1 MITADKVFKGSAEI
15 IKVYRGATLEWEK
28 PIDVPT
34 YSWNPTTYID
44 SENNFSA
51 SDRSS
56 KKTHTVTLT
65 LPENVAAVNNT
76 LTYKNPRSNEET
88 NYLYSYVLDSTTT
101 TKCQLTLK
109 TGTGDSKKR
118 TMDCTQ
124 FPGDAASHSIYF
136 KSYSGDYYFG
146 SGYYTSIVTRPQL
159 IYHPSQIQS
168 TYTKRTILFKT
179 SGVWT
184 YYIKPQESDNWTSD
198 FQIQGAGTYRLKFTL
213 TSGFEDGEYASCKFF
228 ICDLDSDTVRTT
240 LSVLYNDGD
249 NPIDNIK
256 TATID
261 FTTSD
266 DNRHTIKIGGQYYN
280 WGSYAAKIE
289 VQSITHS

>member
-1 MITADKVFKGSAEI
+1 MITADKIFKGNTEI
-15 IKVYRGATLEWEK
+15 IKVYRGATLEWGK

-44 SENNFSA
+44 SKNNFYA
-51 SDRSS
+51 VDRYNRE
-56 KKTHTVTLT
+56 THTVTLT

-76 LTYKNPRSNEET
+76 LTYNNPMVSEDT

-109 TGTGDSKKR
+109 TGTGDSRRR
-118 TMDCTQ
+118 TMNCTQ

-136 KSYSGDYYFG
+136 KSYSGDYYFSG
-146 SGYYTSIVTRPQL
+146 SYTSIVSRPQL

-184 YYIKPQESDNWTSD
+184 YYIKPQEGDNWTSD
-198 FQIQGAGTYRLKFTL
+198 FQIQGAGTYNLKFTL
-213 TSGFEDGEYASCKFF
+213 TSGLEDGEFAGCKFF
-228 ICDLDSDTVRTT
+228 ICDLDSDTVNTT
-240 LSVLYNDGD
+240 LSIGNNTGGST
-249 NPIDNIK
+249 K
-256 TATID
+256 TSTIA
-261 FTTSD
+261 FRTSD
-266 DNRHTIKIGGQYYN
+266 DNRHTIKIGGQYVN
-280 WGSYAAKIE
+280 WGNYTAKIE
-289 VQSITHS
+289 VYSIIHS

>member
-1 MITADKVFKGSAEI
+1 MITADKVFKGNTEI

-51 SDRSS
+51 VDRSS
-56 KKTHTVTLT
+56 RKTHTVTLT

-76 LTYKNPRSNEET
+76 LTYYNPMISEET

-109 TGTGDSKKR
+109 TGTGDSRSR

-146 SGYYTSIVTRPQL
+146 SDSYYTSKVSRPQL
-159 IYHPSQIQS
+159 IYHPSKIQS
-168 TYTKRTILFKT
+168 TYSKRTILFNT

-184 YYIKPQESDNWTSD
+184 YYISPQEGDNWTSD
-198 FQIQGAGTYRLKFTL
+198 FQIQGAGTYDLKFTL
-213 TSGFEDGEYASCKFF
+213 TSGLEDGEFAACKFF
-228 ICDLDSDTVRTT
+228 ICNLDSDTVRTT
-240 LSVLYNDGD
+240 LSIVYDAGD
-249 NPIDNIK
+249 RTK
-256 TATID
+256 TSTLT
-261 FTTSD
+261 FKTSD
-266 DNRHTIKIGGQYYN
+266 DNRHTIKIGGKYFN
-280 WGSYAAKIE
+280 WGSYTAKIE
-289 VQSITHS
+289 VKSITHS

>member
-34 YSWNPTTYID
+34 YSWNPTTYIN
-44 SENNFSA
+44 SENNFYA
-51 SDRSS
+51 VDRSS

-76 LTYKNPRSNEET
+76 LTYNHPRYNENT
-88 NYLYSYVLDSTTT
+88 TYLYSYVLDSTTT

-109 TGTGDSKKR
+109 TGTGDSKSR
-118 TMDCTQ
+118 TMNCTQ

-136 KSYSGDYYFG
+136 KSYSGDYYF
-146 SGYYTSIVTRPQL
+146 SGDYTSIVSRPQL

-198 FQIQGAGTYRLKFTL
+198 FQIQGAGTYTLRFTL
-213 TSGFEDGEYASCKFF
+213 TSGLEDGEFASCTFF

-240 LSVLYNDGD
+240 LSIDMNAGD
-249 NPIDNIK
+249 REK
-256 TATID
+256 TATLN
-261 FTTSD
+261 FKTSD

-289 VQSITHS
+289 VMSITNS